1 MSHGTTSNALSFLK
15 EDSMTAGD
23 PGCVGSGG
31 IRNTLFFF
39 SERDSRKEAL
49 LGTGASPQQE
59 EKIHFEMHGDPF
71 VIPSSPDDQIAG
83 GN

>member
-39 SERDSRKEAL
+39 
-49 LGTGASPQQE
+49 
-59 EKIHFEMHGDPF
+59 
-71 VIPSSPDDQIAG
+71 
-83 GN
+83 

>member
-39 SERDSRKEAL
+39 LKEIQERKHFWALGPLLNRRKRYILKCMGIPL
-49 LGTGASPQQE
+49 LFLPLQMTR
-59 EKIHFEMHGDPF
+59 
-71 VIPSSPDDQIAG
+71 
-83 GN
+83 